1 MKPRRCLAF
10 GLEFPQK
17 LKRLWLKENELSEL
31 QLAMMP
37 ISTLQNAPQLLMEP
51 FACPLFSVVA
61 RWTRIALVTLTSLIA
76 ILLMAFAMVA
86 ILWKLELLTLTTMT
100 TCFAELD
107 TLDT

>member
-1 MKPRRCLAF
+1 
-10 GLEFPQK
+10 LEFPQK

-37 ISTLQNAPQLLMEP
+37 ISTPQNAPQLLMEP
-51 FACPLFSVVA
+51 FAYPLLSVVA